1 MGSKR
6 IKTGIYSGSF
16 NPIHIGHLALANWL
30 CEYTDLEEVWFMVT
44 PHNPL
49 KDKRNLLDDSIRLEL
64 VRIAT
69 SDYPH
74 FQVSDLEFTMPQPSY
89 TYATLSALRN
99 KFEDREFCLI
109 MGADNWQIFG
119 QWRNHDNI
127 MNEFPIY
134 IYPRNGYKIVIPE
147 NCKNANAVPA
157 PIIEISSTF
166 IRNSIK
172 AGKDIRFFLSEKVGE
187 YISNNKLYIE

>member
-1 MGSKR
+1 MESKR

-44 PHNPL
+44 PQNPL
-49 KDKRNLLDDSIRLEL
+49 KEKRNLLDDSIRLEM

-69 SDYPH
+69 LDYPH
-74 FQVSDLEFTMPQPSY
+74 FKVSDFEFTLPRPSY
-89 TYATLSALRN
+89 TYATLSSLRN
-99 KFEDREFCLI
+99 KFEDREFCFI

-119 QWRNHDNI
+119 QWMNHDKI

-134 IYPRNGYKIVIPE
+134 IYPRHGYKIEVPE
-147 NCKNANAVPA
+147 NKGNINLVLA

-166 IRNSIK
+166 IRNSIR
-172 AGKDIRFFLSEKVGE
+172 AGKDIRFFLPENVGE
-187 YISNNKLYIE
+187 YIAKNKLYIE